1 MIELF
6 FLQNETMDYDLVNSI
21 EYLDMFIN
29 ESMRIYPP
37 VVAADR
43 IANADYQYE
52 NFKIPKGVVF
62 LFDIW
67 VKHRKTVKKAVVIT
81 IFNDFSESS
90 S

>member
-1 MIELF
+1 
-6 FLQNETMDYDLVNSI
+6 MDFDLVNSI

-37 VVAADR
+37 FMAADR

-52 NFKIPKGVVF
+52 NFKIPKGLVF

-67 VKHRKTVKKAVVIT
+67 VEHRKTQTRFVFIT
-81 IFNDFSESS
+81 L
-90 S
+90 